1 MHFGESAKKHDKFS
15 NNHKRGGGGNLSA
28 AVPIHKASGSHD
40 KFQFTSVH
48 FQFVKIDFPA
58 GAVVSIHK
66 CQLADQQVSIGS
78 QVAVNDRIASFQ
90 CWSGAKWSGVEW
102 IGLDCK

>member
-1 MHFGESAKKHDKFS
+1 
-15 NNHKRGGGGNLSA
+15 
-28 AVPIHKASGSHD
+28 
-40 KFQFTSVH
+40 
-48 FQFVKIDFPA
+48 VKIIFPA

-90 CWSGAKWSGVEW
+90 YWSGVEW
-102 IGLDCK
+102 IGLQVAVILDILMMEFFGLSFWKWVILINNYLLPSSLVERIRTTFPGGVIG